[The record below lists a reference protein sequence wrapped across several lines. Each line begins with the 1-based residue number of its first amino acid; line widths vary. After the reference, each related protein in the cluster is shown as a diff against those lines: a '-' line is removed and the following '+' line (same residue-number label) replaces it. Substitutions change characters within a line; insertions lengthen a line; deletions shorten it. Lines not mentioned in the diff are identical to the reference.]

1 MAYGDFEDLTQ
12 RTCLDKVLCH
22 RTFDIDENSEM
33 MNIKK
38 ILFQWFIIFFIK
50 RERGSTVTSK
60 NILNQQLAEEFYKPV
75 IFFFEKKLKVYS
87 SFNGNISGKDLTD
100 INT

>member
-22 RTFDIDENSEM
+22 KTFDIDENPEM
-33 MNIKK
+33 MNIKE
-38 ILFQWFIIFFIK
+38 ILFQWFIIFFYKKRRWFYCYQQKYIK
-50 RERGSTVTSK
+50 SAVGRR
-60 NILNQQLAEEFYKPV
+60 ILQASFFF
-75 IFFFEKKLKVYS
+75 FFFEKKLKVYS

-100 INT
+100 I